1 MIKKSVMKRNFN
13 NNIQNNQQ
21 NIKLQESIGV
31 DPVIVLSMLIKNWY
45 WFIISAAISLGYAH
59 LYLGHTLPVFQT
71 SITVLVNETEDRPLV
86 DNTALLQ
93 GLGLPG
99 GMKNLQNQMLILK
112 SRDLTEKTLKNLPF
126 EIDFYYKTSR
136 NNLPIYP
143 ELPVRIVPE
152 NMVPLPKDIE
162 FSITYLENGMFTL
175 ESKSEYYPFNKT
187 ASFGDSIVCPGGS
200 FFIECRDEE
209 VFNKDKNKQIFFAIH
224 NINSLVNYYSNRLN
238 IELTSRDGSILRIS
252 LTGTNRAKDAD
263 FLNQH
268 IDGFRAISLDRKNT
282 EAARRIQFIEDQ
294 LIGISDSL
302 STTETRLQQFR
313 SSHRVMDLSA
323 QGQSI
328 IAQVTLL
335 ENERARLSLE
345 ANYYEY
351 LADYLNKDVSGEIPI
366 VPITMG
372 INDPGLTRLV
382 EELAEFQGQLASRGA
397 GELNPLQRNLEQ
409 RMQAAKGA
417 LKETLNGLRRANSLA
432 RSENQQQINRANAQA
447 SALPVTERQLLGIER
462 KFRLND
468 ELYTFLLEA
477 RAEQNMQKASNR
489 SDSEVVDPADERFS
503 VMVAPNP
510 AMIYLMGILGGFG
523 FPALIIFTLFFLN
536 KKLKEEDVKKL
547 TNMPVVGYIPQ
558 NSGKNNTVVFENSN
572 SIIAESYRLLRS
584 RMQFMTKEA
593 ASPVI
598 LVTSSMPGEGKTF
611 TSINLASVY
620 SLLGKKTILIGFDL
634 RKPKISKDFGLDNK
648 KGISTW
654 LIGQNKLEDIIQETI
669 FENLS
674 IIPSGPIPPN
684 PSELI
689 ALEKTGELIKTLKE
703 RYDYIII
710 DSSPIGIVSDTL
722 HLASMA
728 DAFLLVVRPEYTL
741 KDMLNRT
748 LNEITINKT
757 KGVSLVINGIKA
769 GSRYYSYGEKYG
781 YTTEKTAK
789 GRLFKMRKTAKS

>member
-1 MIKKSVMKRNFN
+1 MIKNSVMKRN

-21 NIKLQESIGV
+21 NINPLESVGV
-31 DPVIVLSMLIKNWY
+31 DPAVILSVLIKNWY
-45 WFIISAAISLGYAH
+45 WFVISAAIALGCAH
-59 LYLGHTLPVFQT
+59 FYLGHTLPVFQT

-112 SRDLTEKTLKNLPF
+112 SRDLTAKTLKNLPF
-126 EIDFYYKTSR
+126 EIDYYYKTIR
-136 NNLPIYP
+136 NYLPIYP
-143 ELPVRIVPE
+143 EAPVRILPE
-152 NMVPLPKDIE
+152 NRVPLPKDTE
-162 FSITYLENGMFTL
+162 FSITYLGNSRFTL
-175 ESKSEYYPFNKT
+175 ESNSEYYPFHKT
-187 ASFGDSIVCPGGS
+187 ASFGDSIVCPGGT
-200 FFIECRDEE
+200 FLVECWNEE
-209 VFNKDKNKQIFFAIH
+209 IFSKDKNNQIFFVIH
-224 NINSLVNYYSNRLN
+224 NISSLVNYYSNRLN
-238 IELTSRDGSILRIS
+238 VELTSRDGSILRIS

-263 FLNQH
+263 FLNKH
-268 IDGFRAISLDRKNT
+268 IEGFQAISLDRKNT
-282 EAARRIQFIEDQ
+282 EAVRRIQFIEDQ
-294 LIGISDSL
+294 LVGISDSL
-302 STTETRLQQFR
+302 YITENRLQQFR

-345 ANYYEY
+345 ANYYDY
-351 LADYLNKDVSGEIPI
+351 LADYLNKDMSGEIPI

-382 EELAEFQGQLASRGA
+382 DELAEFQGHLASRGA

-409 RMQAAKGA
+409 RVRAAKGA
-417 LKETLNGLRRANSLA
+417 LRETLNGLRRANSLA
-432 RSENQQQINRANAQA
+432 RSENQQQINRANTQA

-489 SDSEVVDPADERFS
+489 SDSEVVDLADERFS

-510 AMIYLMGILGGFG
+510 TMIYLMGMLAGFG
-523 FPALIIFTLFFLN
+523 LPALIIFTLFFLN
-536 KKLKEEDVKKL
+536 KKLKEEDVRKL
-547 TNMPVVGYIPQ
+547 TNLPVVGYIPQ
-558 NSGKNNTVVFENSN
+558 NSGKTNTVVFENPT

-611 TSINLASVY
+611 TAINLASVY

-634 RKPKISKDFGLDNK
+634 RKPKISKDFDLSNK

-654 LIGQNKLEDIIQETI
+654 LIGQDKLEEIIQKTA

-674 IIPSGPIPPN
+674 VISSGPIPPN

-710 DSSPIGIVSDTL
+710 DSAPIGIVSDTF

-728 DAFLLVVRPEYTL
+728 DSFLLVVRPGYTL
-741 KDMLNRT
+741 KDMLSRT
-748 LNEITINKT
+748 LDEIIANKT
-757 KGVSLVINGIKA
+757 KGVSLVINDIRA
-769 GSRYYSYGEKYG
+769 DSRHYSYGEKYG
-781 YTTEKTAK
+781 YTNEKVAK
-789 GRLFKMRKTAKS
+789 GRLFKKRQTAKG